1 MAVSSTKE
9 RIKNVRKT
17 LELSQRDFCRG
28 IFLSHSFYSQIE
40 SGAKN
45 PNERVYELI
54 CNKYNVNK
62 EWLKTGKGDMFSA
75 PPPDVELE
83 QLVEIYRELDPLF
96 KEYILQQIKQ
106 LLSVQKRG
114 KEQKGRRGRGSDT
127 VQAL

>member
-1 MAVSSTKE
+1 MSVSSIKE
-9 RIKNVRKT
+9 RIKAVRMS
-17 LELSQRDFCRG
+17 LGVSQRDFCKG
-28 IFLSHSFYSQIE
+28 VFLSHSFYAQIE

-75 PPPDVELE
+75 PPPDMELE
-83 QLVEIYRELDPLF
+83 QLVEIYKELDPLF

-114 KEQKGRRGRGSDT
+114 KEKKPGKG
-127 VQAL
+127 